1 MTKNYAQ
8 SGKENSKRDGSSRRG
23 RLGGNQKQSK
33 SAGNEIKDGVPE
45 SHCTGIYRGS
55 ENFVNGGEASLGKI
69 LSQLREL
76 QRSHL
81 AYVEAHEERLQN
93 RLKAAKEHHTTVM
106 NQMNELEQEI
116 LCLLGETV
124 P

>member
-8 SGKENSKRDGSSRRG
+8 PGKKDSKRNGSSRRG
-23 RLGGNQKQSK
+23 GLGGDQKQSK
-33 SAGNEIKDGVPE
+33 SPGNEVKDGVPE
-45 SHCTGIYRGS
+45 SNCTGIYRS
-55 ENFVNGGEASLGKI
+55 SKNFVNGGEASLGKI

-93 RLKAAKEHHTTVM
+93 RLKAAKEHHTTVI

-116 LCLLGETV
+116 LCLLGETIQ
-124 P
+124 

>member
-8 SGKENSKRDGSSRRG
+8 SGKEDSKRNNSSRRG

-33 SAGNEIKDGVPE
+33 SVGNEIKDRVPE
-45 SHCTGIYRGS
+45 SNCTGIYRS
-55 ENFVNGGEASLGKI
+55 SKNFVNGGEANLGKI

-81 AYVEAHEERLQN
+81 AYVEAHEERLEN
-93 RLKAAKEHHTTVM
+93 RLKAAKEHHTTVI

-116 LCLLGETV
+116 LYLLGETV

>member
-1 MTKNYAQ
+1 MAKNYAK
-8 SGKENSKRDGSSRRG
+8 SSKEDNKRHGSSRRG
-23 RLGGNQKQSK
+23 GLGGAQKQSK
-33 SAGNEIKDGVPE
+33 STGNEVKDGVPQ
-45 SHCTGIYRGS
+45 SNCAGIYRGS
-55 ENFVNGGEASLGKI
+55 KNSVNGGEANLGKI

-93 RLKAAKEHHTTVM
+93 RLKAAKEHHSSVM

-124 P
+124 S